1 LSHAHH
7 APRRGAGFS
16 LIELMVAVAIAAILA
31 AVAVPSY
38 SEYVMRGRIPEATN
52 GLSTLRVQLEQ
63 YYQDNRTYV
72 GACASGTVAPLP
84 GGVNFTFSCPTLTA
98 TAFTA
103 QASGTG
109 SMANFV
115 YTVNESNARQTTR
128 VPNTG
133 WGSTPAACWIVRK
146 GGGC

>member
-1 LSHAHH
+1 MV
-7 APRRGAGFS
+7 G
-16 LIELMVAVAIAAILA
+16 VAVATILA

-38 SEYVMRGRIPEATN
+38 SDYVTRGKIPEATN
-52 GLSTLRVQLEQ
+52 GLSALRVQLEQ

-72 GACASGTVAPLP
+72 GACAGGTVAPLP

-103 QASGTG
+103 QATGTG

-128 VPNTG
+128 VPNTS
-133 WGSTPAACWIVRK
+133 WGGTPASCWIVRK

>member
-1 LSHAHH
+1 MSHAHH

-52 GLSTLRVQLEQ
+52 GLSALRVQLEQ

>member
-52 GLSTLRVQLEQ
+52 GLSALRVQLEQ